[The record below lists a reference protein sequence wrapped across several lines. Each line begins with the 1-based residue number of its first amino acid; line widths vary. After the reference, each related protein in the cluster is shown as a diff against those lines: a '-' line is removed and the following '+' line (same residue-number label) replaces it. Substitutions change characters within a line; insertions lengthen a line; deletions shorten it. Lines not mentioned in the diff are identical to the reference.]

1 MVILLHFCG
10 IISLYYWKPQ
20 FGGYMI
26 RGIKELLDLL
36 LLWGF
41 WYLGSFMI
49 MVVAIVYFIKSNPTP
64 IINHHYSTIE
74 VIEPPKKVIVEEEI
88 CTRIDGCRIV
98 DNVCIDCLTVKN

>member
-1 MVILLHFCG
+1 ML
-10 IISLYYWKPQ
+10 K
-20 FGGYMI
+20 
-26 RGIKELLDLL
+26 GIKELVDLL

-98 DNVCIDCLTVKN
+98 DNVCIDCVDKMAQISSGVSSSLK

>member
-1 MVILLHFCG
+1 ML
-10 IISLYYWKPQ
+10 K
-20 FGGYMI
+20 
-26 RGIKELLDLL
+26 GIKELVDLL

-49 MVVAIVYFIKSNPTP
+49 MVVAIVYFIKTNPTP

-98 DNVCIDCLTVKN
+98 DNVCIDCIWGVSNRVVPIVVPLSNRQSR

>member
-1 MVILLHFCG
+1 M
-10 IISLYYWKPQ
+10 K
-20 FGGYMI
+20 
-26 RGIKELLDLL
+26 GIKELVDLL

-64 IINHHYSTIE
+64 IINHHYSTVE
-74 VIEPPKKVIVEEEI
+74 VIELPKKVIVEEEI

-98 DNVCIDCLTVKN
+98 DNVCIDCELGLSSY

>member
-1 MVILLHFCG
+1 M
-10 IISLYYWKPQ
+10 K
-20 FGGYMI
+20 
-26 RGIKELLDLL
+26 GIKELVDLL

-49 MVVAIVYFIKSNPTP
+49 MVVAIVYFIKTNPTP

-98 DNVCIDCLTVKN
+98 DNVCVDCITKIAQTTSTISSTLK

>member
-1 MVILLHFCG
+1 ML
-10 IISLYYWKPQ
+10 K
-20 FGGYMI
+20 
-26 RGIKELLDLL
+26 GIKELVDLL

-49 MVVAIVYFIKSNPTP
+49 MVVAIVYFIKTNPTP

-98 DNVCIDCLTVKN
+98 DNVCIDCVDKMAQISSGISSSLK

>member
-1 MVILLHFCG
+1 M
-10 IISLYYWKPQ
+10 
-20 FGGYMI
+20 
-26 RGIKELLDLL
+26 RGIKELVDLL

-49 MVVAIVYFIKSNPTP
+49 MVVAIVYFIKTNPTP

-98 DNVCIDCLTVKN
+98 DNVCVDCITKIAQTGSSISSTLQVKGFGVVEL

>member
-1 MVILLHFCG
+1 ML
-10 IISLYYWKPQ
+10 K
-20 FGGYMI
+20 
-26 RGIKELLDLL
+26 GIKELVDLL

-49 MVVAIVYFIKSNPTP
+49 MVVAIVYFIKTNPTP

-98 DNVCIDCLTVKN
+98 DNVCVDCVLKMAQNSSGISSSLK

>member
-1 MVILLHFCG
+1 ML
-10 IISLYYWKPQ
+10 
-20 FGGYMI
+20 
-26 RGIKELLDLL
+26 RGIKELVDLI

-41 WYLGSFMI
+41 WYVGSFMI

-88 CTRIDGCRIV
+88 CTRIDGCRII
-98 DNVCIDCLTVKN
+98 DNVCIDCIWGVSNRVVPIVVPLSNRQSR

>member
-1 MVILLHFCG
+1 ML
-10 IISLYYWKPQ
+10 K
-20 FGGYMI
+20 
-26 RGIKELLDLL
+26 GIKELVDLL

-88 CTRIDGCRIV
+88 CTRIDGCRII
-98 DNVCIDCLTVKN
+98 DNVCIDCIWGVSNRIVLIVVPLSNRQSR

>member
-1 MVILLHFCG
+1 M
-10 IISLYYWKPQ
+10 K
-20 FGGYMI
+20 
-26 RGIKELLDLL
+26 GIKELVDLL

-98 DNVCIDCLTVKN
+98 DNVCVDCITKIAQTGSSISSTLQVKGFGVVEL

>member
-1 MVILLHFCG
+1 ML
-10 IISLYYWKPQ
+10 K
-20 FGGYMI
+20 
-26 RGIKELLDLL
+26 GIKELVDLL

-74 VIEPPKKVIVEEEI
+74 MLNIEPPKKVIVEEEI

-98 DNVCIDCLTVKN
+98 DNVCIDCIWGVSNRVVPIVVPLSNRQSR